1 MAVKETKDAL
11 RGLIAFGVAARAVGK
26 DGWTISD
33 AGLLIRDDKLQT
45 AAADALEGSEK
56 IPYELSHLS
65 FADTID
71 LVQTLAEA
79 AKLFEPK
86 STTP

>member
-11 RGLIAFGVAARAVGK
+11 RGLIAFGVAAREAGK
-26 DGWTISD
+26 DGWQISD
-33 AGLLIRDDKLQT
+33 AGLLIKDDRLQ
-45 AAADALEGSEK
+45 AAAAEALEGAQL

-65 FADTID
+65 FADTIE

-79 AKLFEPK
+79 AKLFEMK
-86 STTP
+86 